1 MRAARVAHV
10 RPASSF
16 RSPPRR
22 VSRGRSARAVRGP
35 RPRPR
40 ASAAPPDA
48 GFARMAAPDDA
59 PAAKLR
65 AKERFVVHTLS
76 GYKIEGVSV
85 GGQETC
91 IVLPQLRLAFDS
103 GRCPQRCVYADTMCL
118 SHTHMDHVGGAGF
131 YIATRSLISLP
142 PPTILMPA
150 SRTVAFAAFVDAMKA
165 LDGSDMPHDAVGME
179 PFSKPAGYGGL
190 GSNGIEPAI
199 SSGYRS
205 RTTTRD
211 ARETHADGRIDSA
224 SVVSAEEGAS
234 PRASKVRHEH
244 RVSKRLT
251 IRAFATTHPV
261 PSQGYV
267 AYGTKEKLK
276 AEFIGSSASEI
287 KALKARGVEITTTVE
302 VPEVAFTGDTTI
314 DWVDRATGAKNDEEG
329 HLSKNTEPIDFVA
342 ADALRARL
350 LICECTFVDERC
362 TPSDARAYG
371 HTHIDDLVTRA
382 DAFKDNESIL
392 LIHFSARYKA
402 EEVRDALAKRL
413 PPALAQKV
421 TPMLEG
427 FG

>member
-1 MRAARVAHV
+1 MAE
-10 RPASSF
+10 PDD
-16 RSPPRR
+16 
-22 VSRGRSARAVRGP
+22 ARAVSPG
-35 RPRPR
+35 
-40 ASAAPPDA
+40 
-48 GFARMAAPDDA
+48 A
-59 PAAKLR
+59 PAAKLS

-91 IVLPQLRLAFDS
+91 IVLPQLKLAFDS

-142 PPTILMPA
+142 PPTIVLPA
-150 SRTVAFAAFVDAMKA
+150 SRTTAFAAFVDAMKA
-165 LDGSDMPHDAVGME
+165 LDGSDMPHVAVG
-179 PFSKPAGYGGL
+179 L
-190 GSNGIEPAI
+190 EPAAKHGELNELNGEHGVEPGTV
-199 SSGYRS
+199 STGYRS
-205 RTTTRD
+205 RTTSTTTTTRADTTSED
-211 ARETHADGRIDSA
+211 AVTN
-224 SVVSAEEGAS
+224 GAPTS
-234 PRASKVRHEH
+234 H
-244 RVSKRLT
+244 RVSKRLVV
-251 IRAFATTHPV
+251 RAFKTTHPT

-276 AEFIGSSASEI
+276 TDYIGLPPSEI
-287 KALKARGVEITTTVE
+287 KALKASGVAITDTVE

-314 DWVDRATGAKNDEEG
+314 DWVDRATGAKIDEKG

-371 HTHIDDLVTRA
+371 HTHIDDVVTRA

-413 PPALAQKV
+413 PPALAKKV

>member
-1 MRAARVAHV
+1 MRAARVAQA

-22 VSRGRSARAVRGP
+22 VSRGRPARAVRVP
-35 RPRPR
+35 QPQPR
-40 ASAAPPDA
+40 ASAAPSDA
-48 GFARMAAPDDA
+48 GFARMAEPDDARAVSPGA
-59 PAAKLR
+59 PAAKLS

-91 IVLPQLRLAFDS
+91 IVLPQLKLAFDS

-142 PPTILMPA
+142 PPTIIMPA
-150 SRTVAFAAFVDAMKA
+150 SRTTAFAAFVDAMKA
-165 LDGSDMPHDAVGME
+165 LDGSDMPHVAVG
-179 PFSKPAGYGGL
+179 L
-190 GSNGIEPAI
+190 EPANAQPAELNELNGEPGVEPGTV
-199 SSGYRS
+199 STGYRS
-205 RTTTRD
+205 RTTPTTTTTRADTTSED
-211 ARETHADGRIDSA
+211 AVTN
-224 SVVSAEEGAS
+224 GA
-234 PRASKVRHEH
+234 PTEH
-244 RVSKRLT
+244 RVSKRLVV
-251 IRAFATTHPV
+251 RAFRTTHPT

-276 AEFIGSSASEI
+276 TDYIGLPPSEI
-287 KALKARGVEITTTVE
+287 KALKASGVAITDTVE

-314 DWVDRATGAKNDEEG
+314 DWVDRATGLDE
-329 HLSKNTEPIDFVA
+329 NTIDFVA

-350 LICECTFVDERC
+350 LICECTFVDDRC

-413 PPALAQKV
+413 PPALAKKV

>member
-1 MRAARVAHV
+1 
-10 RPASSF
+10 
-16 RSPPRR
+16 
-22 VSRGRSARAVRGP
+22 
-35 RPRPR
+35 
-40 ASAAPPDA
+40 
-48 GFARMAAPDDA
+48 MAAPDDA

-190 GSNGIEPAI
+190 TDTHIEPET

-224 SVVSAEEGAS
+224 SVVSAEEGAAS
-234 PRASKVRHEH
+234 ASKVRHEH

-287 KALKARGVEITTTVE
+287 KALKARGVEITDTVE

-314 DWVDRATGAKNDEEG
+314 DWVDRATGSDSRANPSGEENG
-329 HLSKNTEPIDFVA
+329 DVDGASVDAVA

-350 LICECTFVDERC
+350 LICECTFVDDRC
-362 TPSDARAYG
+362 SAEDARRYG
-371 HTHIDDLVTRA
+371 HTHIDDLVARA
-382 DAFKDNESIL
+382 DAFRETGAIL

-402 EEVRDALAKRL
+402 EEVREAMAARL
-413 PPALAQKV
+413 PEALKAKV

>member
-1 MRAARVAHV
+1 
-10 RPASSF
+10 
-16 RSPPRR
+16 
-22 VSRGRSARAVRGP
+22 
-35 RPRPR
+35 
-40 ASAAPPDA
+40 
-48 GFARMAAPDDA
+48 MAAPDDA

-199 SSGYRS
+199 SSRGYRS

-211 ARETHADGRIDSA
+211 ARETHADGTDGRA
-224 SVVSAEEGAS
+224 SSVDETEEGAAS
-234 PRASKVRHEH
+234 ASKVRHEH

-314 DWVDRATGAKNDEEG
+314 DWVDRATGCRGSANRESGEENG
-329 HLSKNTEPIDFVA
+329 ASVDAVA

-350 LICECTFVDERC
+350 LICECTFVDDRC
-362 TPSDARAYG
+362 SAEDARRYG
-371 HTHIDDLVTRA
+371 HTHIDDLVARA
-382 DAFKDNESIL
+382 DAFRETGAIL

-402 EEVRDALAKRL
+402 EEVREALAARL
-413 PPALAQKV
+413 PEALKAKV

>member
-1 MRAARVAHV
+1 
-10 RPASSF
+10 
-16 RSPPRR
+16 
-22 VSRGRSARAVRGP
+22 
-35 RPRPR
+35 
-40 ASAAPPDA
+40 
-48 GFARMAAPDDA
+48 MAAPDDA

-199 SSGYRS
+199 SSRGYRS

-224 SVVSAEEGAS
+224 SVVSAEEGAAS
-234 PRASKVRHEH
+234 ASKVRHEH

-314 DWVDRATGAKNDEEG
+314 DWVDRATGCSGSANPSGEENG
-329 HLSKNTEPIDFVA
+329 ASVDGATVDAVA

-350 LICECTFVDERC
+350 LICECTFVDDRC
-362 TPSDARAYG
+362 SAEDARRYG
-371 HTHIDDLVTRA
+371 HTHIDDLVARA
-382 DAFKDNESIL
+382 DAFRETGAIL

-402 EEVRDALAKRL
+402 EEVREALAARL
-413 PPALAQKV
+413 PEALKAKV

>member
-1 MRAARVAHV
+1 MRAARVAQA
-10 RPASSF
+10 RPASSL

-22 VSRGRSARAVRGP
+22 VSRGRPARAVRVP
-35 RPRPR
+35 QPQPR
-40 ASAAPPDA
+40 ASAAPSDA
-48 GFARMAAPDDA
+48 GFARMAEPDDARAVSPGA
-59 PAAKLR
+59 PAAKLS

-91 IVLPQLRLAFDS
+91 IVLPQLKLAFDA

-131 YIATRSLISLP
+131 YIATRSLLSLP
-142 PPTILMPA
+142 PPTILLPA
-150 SRTVAFAAFVDAMKA
+150 SRAAAFAAFVDAMKA
-165 LDGSDMPHDAVGME
+165 LDGSDMPHVVVGLE
-179 PFSKPAGYGGL
+179 PAAKPAGYGELDFDGV
-190 GSNGIEPAI
+190 EPGTV
-199 SSGYRS
+199 STGYRS
-205 RTTTRD
+205 RTTPKTTRD
-211 ARETHADGRIDSA
+211 DTTRESEDAVT
-224 SVVSAEEGAS
+224 
-234 PRASKVRHEH
+234 RATTEH
-244 RVSKRLT
+244 RVSKRLVV
-251 IRAFATTHPV
+251 RAFATTHPV

-276 AEFIGSSASEI
+276 TEFIGSSPSEI
-287 KALKARGVEITTTVE
+287 KALKARGVAITDTVE

-314 DWVDRATGAKNDEEG
+314 DWVDRATGRDGK
-329 HLSKNTEPIDFVA
+329 HIDAVA

-350 LICECTFVDERC
+350 LICECTFVDDRC
-362 TPSDARAYG
+362 TAEDARAYG
-371 HTHIDDLVTRA
+371 HTHVDDLIHRA
-382 DAFKDNESIL
+382 DAFENVESIL

-413 PPALAQKV
+413 PESLRKKT

>member
-1 MRAARVAHV
+1 
-10 RPASSF
+10 
-16 RSPPRR
+16 
-22 VSRGRSARAVRGP
+22 
-35 RPRPR
+35 
-40 ASAAPPDA
+40 
-48 GFARMAAPDDA
+48 MAAPDDA

-205 RTTTRD
+205 RTTF
-211 ARETHADGRIDSA
+211 EKTHADGRIDSA

-314 DWVDRATGAKNDEEG
+314 DWVDRATGCRGSANQSGEENG
-329 HLSKNTEPIDFVA
+329 ASVDGASVDAVA

-350 LICECTFVDERC
+350 LICECTFVDDRC
-362 TPSDARAYG
+362 SAEDARRYG
-371 HTHIDDLVTRA
+371 HTHIDDLVARA
-382 DAFKDNESIL
+382 DAFRETGAIL

-402 EEVRDALAKRL
+402 EEVREALAARL
-413 PPALAQKV
+413 PEALKAKV

>member
-1 MRAARVAHV
+1 MAE
-10 RPASSF
+10 PDD
-16 RSPPRR
+16 
-22 VSRGRSARAVRGP
+22 ARAVSPG
-35 RPRPR
+35 
-40 ASAAPPDA
+40 A
-48 GFARMAAPDDA
+48 F
-59 PAAKLR
+59 AAKLS

-91 IVLPQLRLAFDS
+91 IVLPQLKLAFDS

-142 PPTILMPA
+142 PPTIIMPA
-150 SRTVAFAAFVDAMKA
+150 SRTTAFAAFVDAMKA
-165 LDGSDMPHDAVGME
+165 LDGSDMPHVAVG
-179 PFSKPAGYGGL
+179 L
-190 GSNGIEPAI
+190 EPANAQPAELNELDGEHGVEPGTV
-199 SSGYRS
+199 STGYRS
-205 RTTTRD
+205 RTTSTTTTTRAHTTSED
-211 ARETHADGRIDSA
+211 AVTN
-224 SVVSAEEGAS
+224 GA
-234 PRASKVRHEH
+234 PTEH
-244 RVSKRLT
+244 RVSKRLVV
-251 IRAFATTHPV
+251 RAFRTTHPT

-267 AYGTKEKLK
+267 LYGTKEKLK
-276 AEFIGSSASEI
+276 TDYIGLPPAEI
-287 KALKARGVEITTTVE
+287 KTLKASGVAITDTVE

-314 DWVDRATGAKNDEEG
+314 DWVDRATGLDE
-329 HLSKNTEPIDFVA
+329 NTIDFVA

-350 LICECTFVDERC
+350 LICECTFVDDRC
-362 TPSDARAYG
+362 TSSDARAYG

-382 DAFKDNESIL
+382 EAFKDNESIL

-413 PPALAQKV
+413 PPALAKKV

>member
-1 MRAARVAHV
+1 
-10 RPASSF
+10 
-16 RSPPRR
+16 
-22 VSRGRSARAVRGP
+22 
-35 RPRPR
+35 
-40 ASAAPPDA
+40 
-48 GFARMAAPDDA
+48 MAAPDDA

-190 GSNGIEPAI
+190 TDGIEPET

-205 RTTTRD
+205 RTTTRN
-211 ARETHADGRIDSA
+211 ARETHADGTDST
-224 SVVSAEEGAS
+224 SSVSAEEGA
-234 PRASKVRHEH
+234 ASAARRHEH

-287 KALKARGVEITTTVE
+287 KALKARGVEITDTVE

-314 DWVDRATGAKNDEEG
+314 DWVDRATGSSRVDPSGEENGEENDAVSG
-329 HLSKNTEPIDFVA
+329 ASVDAVA

-350 LICECTFVDERC
+350 LICECTFVDDRC
-362 TPSDARAYG
+362 SAEDARRYG
-371 HTHIDDLVTRA
+371 HTHIDDLVARA
-382 DAFKDNESIL
+382 DAFRETGAIL

-402 EEVRDALAKRL
+402 EEVREALAARL
-413 PPALAQKV
+413 PEALKAKV